1 MMSPYIQGIGWV
13 TPAGRDI
20 DMVTSAIRDE
30 RRPPMGELKNPFSG
44 QGYPVLL
51 VDPATVEDVTRLP
64 RLRRSSAISHF
75 AVAAALDAI
84 KAAGYQPGSSRLALV
99 FASTNGGVIHTRRFF
114 SDVSKS
120 GPHAGSPLLFPETV
134 YNAPASHIAAALGI
148 TGTTLTLVG
157 DTTVGAD
164 ALTAGIDLLASD
176 ACDHC
181 LVVAAEE
188 ADWTLC
194 EAYAAWG
201 LSARNPEDGV
211 SSGSGAI
218 FSEGAAALLLSREAR
233 HPAIEDVRVGIAFR
247 SLEEARG
254 RMTSLCGDMDAQSCT
269 RLVSGCSGAR
279 FDIVESDLPTDIERF
294 APKLVLGEAFAAST
308 LIQTAC
314 AAISLPAGDRAL
326 VPASGYHGQVAALT
340 VRG

>member
-1 MMSPYIQGIGWV
+1 MSPHIQGIGWV

-20 DMVTSAIRDE
+20 DGVFSAIRDE
-30 RRPPMGELKNPFSG
+30 RRPTLGELKNPFSG
-44 QGYPVLL
+44 QAHPVLL
-51 VDPATVEDVTRLP
+51 VDPATVADVTRLP

-134 YNAPASHIAAALGI
+134 YNAPASHIAAALGV

-157 DTTVGAD
+157 DSTAGAD
-164 ALTAGIDLLASD
+164 ALAAGIDILASD

-201 LSARNPEDGV
+201 LSARHPEDAV
-211 SSGSGAI
+211 TSGSGAI
-218 FSEGAAALLLSREAR
+218 FSEGAAALLLGREDEC
-233 HPAIEDVRVGIAFR
+233 PAIEDVRAGAAFR
-247 SLEEARG
+247 SLDEARR
-254 RMTSLCGDMDAQSCT
+254 RMTSLCADMNAHSCT
-269 RLVSGCSGAR
+269 RLVSGTSGAR
-279 FDIVESDLPTDIERF
+279 FDIVESDLPTPIERL

-314 AAISLPAGDRAL
+314 AAISLPAGARAL
-326 VPASGYHGQVAALT
+326 VPAVGYHGQVAALT

>member
-1 MMSPYIQGIGWV
+1 MSPHIQGVGWV

-20 DMVTSAIRDE
+20 GGVFSAIRDGC
-30 RRPPMGELKNPFSG
+30 RPPMRDLKNPFSG
-44 QGYPVLL
+44 QSHPVLL

-84 KAAGYQPGSSRLALV
+84 KASGYQPGSSRLALV

-114 SDVSKS
+114 SDVSKA

-157 DTTVGAD
+157 DSTAGTD
-164 ALTAGIDLLASD
+164 ALAAAIDLLASD

-194 EAYAAWG
+194 EAYMTWG
-201 LSARNPEDGV
+201 LSARNPEGTA

-218 FSEGAAALLLSREAR
+218 FSEGAAALLLGTESQ
-233 HPAIEDVRVGIAFR
+233 HPTIEDIRTGTAFR
-247 SLEEARG
+247 SLDEARSQ
-254 RMTSLCGDMDAQSCT
+254 MAALCADMDAHSCS
-269 RLVSGCSGAR
+269 RLVSGSSGAR
-279 FDIVESDLPTDIERF
+279 FDIVESELPAAIERF
-294 APKLVLGEAFAAST
+294 APKLIIGEAFAAST

-314 AAISLPAGDRAL
+314 AAISLPAGARAL
-326 VPASGYHGQVAALT
+326 VPTTGYHGQVAALT

>member
-1 MMSPYIQGIGWV
+1 MSPHIQGIGWV
-13 TPAGRDI
+13 TPAGRGI
-20 DMVTSAIRDE
+20 DEVFSAIRE
-30 RRPPMGELKNPFSG
+30 GRRPAIRELKNPFSG
-44 QGYPVLL
+44 QAHPVLL
-51 VDPATVEDVTRLP
+51 VDSATVDDVTRLP

-75 AVAAALDAI
+75 AEAAALDAV

-114 SDVSKS
+114 SDISKS

-157 DTTVGAD
+157 DSTAGTD
-164 ALTAGIDLLASD
+164 ALAAGIDLLASD

-201 LSARNPEDGV
+201 LSTRNPEDAI
-211 SSGSGAI
+211 SSGQGAI
-218 FSEGAAALLLSREAR
+218 FSEGAAALLLGREGGC
-233 HPAIEDVRVGIAFR
+233 PAVEDVRAGIAFH
-247 SLEEARG
+247 SLEEARR
-254 RMTSLCGDMDAQSCT
+254 RMTSLCAEMDASSCT

-279 FDIVESDLPTDIERF
+279 FDIVESDLPTHIERLT
-294 APKLVLGEAFAAST
+294 PKLVLGEAFAAST

-314 AAISLPAGDRAL
+314 AAIALPEGARSL
-326 VPASGYHGQVAALT
+326 VPAAGYHGQVAALT

>member
-1 MMSPYIQGIGWV
+1 M
-13 TPAGRDI
+13 R
-20 DMVTSAIRDE
+20 
-30 RRPPMGELKNPFSG
+30 ELKNPFSG
-44 QGYPVLL
+44 QAHPVLL
-51 VDPATVEDVTRLP
+51 VDPATVEDVTRMP

-75 AVAAALDAI
+75 AVAAGLDAI

-157 DTTVGAD
+157 DSTAGVD
-164 ALTAGIDLLASD
+164 ALAAGIDLLASG

-194 EAYAAWG
+194 EAYATWG
-201 LSARNPEDGV
+201 LSSVNPEGGA
-211 SSGSGAI
+211 SYGSGAV
-218 FSEGAAALLLSREAR
+218 FSEGAAALLLGGKGQA
-233 HPAIEDVRVGIAFR
+233 PAIEDMRAGIAFR
-247 SLEEARG
+247 TLEEARN
-254 RMTSLCGDMDAQSCT
+254 RMTSLCADMDAQFCT
-269 RLVSGCSGAR
+269 RLVSGCSGGR
-279 FDIVESDLPTDIERF
+279 FDLVESSLPPTIEHF

-314 AAISLPAGDRAL
+314 AAISLPDGTRAL
-326 VPASGYHGQVAALT
+326 VPATGYHGQVAALT